1 MVVSTDSRFN
11 LLPTKGGVFST
22 LDTVI
27 FLSRDDGYYKF
38 LKARIN
44 YSKRYNVNIPRTQ
57 GHLFLWRLYNKIF
70 NFFIKDRYVGKGQRD
85 GF

>member
-27 FLSRDDGYYKF
+27 FLSRDDGYFKF

-44 YSKRYNVNIPRTQ
+44 YSKRYNDNIPRTQ
-57 GHLFLWRLYNKIF
+57 GQVSFWRLYNKIYNLLF
-70 NFFIKDRYVGKGQRD
+70 KDIYVGKGQRD